1 MQVSYN
7 WLKELVN
14 VDVTSHDLSEKMST
28 SGIEVEGVETRSEG
42 LSKLVVGEVLST
54 QEIPE
59 THLNICQV
67 NVGEDEP
74 TLKRGSKLSLLCR
87 VLGFQVITK
96 SKKGKS
102 VALKVLV

>member
-42 LSKLVVGEVLST
+42 LSLVKMSQHKSFVARL
-54 QEIPE
+54 I
-59 THLNICQV
+59 
-67 NVGEDEP
+67 
-74 TLKRGSKLSLLCR
+74 LKRGSKSSLPCQ
-87 VLGFQVITK
+87 VPGFQVITK